1 MFSDFRLF
9 CFMNVVPVWLLGAW
23 LMSMP
28 ASLSAQTSEVLEM
41 QDGTEIP
48 YTHYAASGGR
58 LFIWIAPEA
67 GLLAAEQKAAYDL
80 SSAGNEVW
88 YPDLFAAN
96 FLPVVTSSV
105 EHFPSEQISALLNA
119 ATGTGKQ
126 VYFVTSGRGVIPVLR
141 GLRDWQQQHPDSTAM
156 RGLILFS
163 PKFFVATPDPGQV
176 GEIMPIVEATNLPV
190 FIVQPKKSPWYWKLD
205 RTLPALR
212 RGGSEV
218 FVRPFANVRDRFYYR
233 PDATRYEQ
241 ALAQHV
247 PTMIRQAA
255 NLLAYLPSQRQVA
268 QAIQRQA
275 PEVQSS
281 KKERTLTPLEGMPI
295 PPALGLKDLQG
306 RLHSLQDYR
315 GEVVMV
321 NFWAS
326 WCPPCVYE
334 MPSMQRLKEQ
344 LKGKPFR
351 ILAVNMA
358 EDVPT
363 IQEFLNEKVSVDFS
377 ILLDSDGAALKRWGV
392 FAFPTTY
399 FIDKQGRLRYG
410 LFGGREWDKPDVLSM
425 LKTLIDELP

>member
-1 MFSDFRLF
+1 M
-9 CFMNVVPVWLLGAW
+9 PVLLHA
-23 LMSMP
+23 
-28 ASLSAQTSEVLEM
+28 ASTEILETP
-41 QDGTEIP
+41 DGTEIP
-48 YTHYAASGGR
+48 YNRYPATGDR
-58 LFIWIAPEA
+58 LFIWLAPEA
-67 GLLAAEQKAAYDL
+67 GLLAAEQKAAEEL
-80 SSAGNEVW
+80 ASSGSEVW

-105 EHFPSEQISALLNA
+105 EQFPDDQISALLNA
-119 ATGTGKQ
+119 AIGTGKQ

-141 GLRDWQQQHPDSTAM
+141 GLRSWQQQNPDSTAM

-163 PKFFVATPDPGQV
+163 PKFFVATPDPGQT
-176 GEIMPIVEATNLPV
+176 GEIMPIVETSNLPV

-212 RGGSEV
+212 SGGSDIY
-218 FVRPFANVRDRFYYR
+218 VRPFADVRDRFYYR
-233 PDATRYEQ
+233 PDATEYEQ
-241 ALAQHV
+241 ALAKHV

-255 NLLAYLPSQRQVA
+255 SLLGYQTSQRQAV
-268 QAIQRQA
+268 QAVQMEA
-275 PEVQSS
+275 PAVQSS
-281 KKERTLTPLEGMPI
+281 KKERTLTPLEGMPV
-295 PPALGLKDLQG
+295 PPVLELNDLQG
-306 RLHSLQDYR
+306 RVHRLQDYR

-334 MPSMQRLKEQ
+334 MPSMQRLQDQ

-358 EDVPT
+358 EDIPT
-363 IQEFLNEKVSVDFS
+363 IETFLNEKVSVDFPV
-377 ILLDSDGAALKRWGV
+377 LLDSDGAALKRWGV

-410 LFGGREWDKPDVLSM
+410 LFGGREWDKEDVFSVLN
-425 LKTLIDELP
+425 TLIDE